1 MAITNGYIT
10 LAQAKTAAGIIDS
23 GSDTELE
30 LVIEAASRQIDDHCG
45 RFFYQSAAS
54 TAFYTA
60 QDYLVQPID
69 DFASVSSI
77 ATDGDA
83 NGTYS
88 TSWTI
93 NTDCALAPFNA
104 ATTGRPFT
112 EIIALTEGANTFP
125 VQIVKAVR
133 VVGTRGWPS
142 VPVTIQQATITTVS
156 RLFNRRNTPFGIA
169 SAPEIGQM
177 RLLARLDPD
186 VEQLLRPYRI
196 AAQAV

>member
-69 DFASVSSI
+69 DFATVTSI

-83 NGTYS
+83 NGTYT
-88 TSWTI
+88 TSWVI

-112 EIIALTEGANTFP
+112 EVIALTEGANTFP
-125 VQIVKAVR
+125 VEIVKGVR
-133 VVGTRGWPS
+133 IIGTRGWPS
-142 VPVTIQQATITTVS
+142 IPVTIQQATIMTVS
-156 RLFNRRNTPFGIA
+156 RMFNRRNTPFGIA

-177 RLLARLDPD
+177 RLLSRLDPD
-186 VEQLLRPYRI
+186 AEQLLRPYRV

>member
-133 VVGTRGWPS
+133 VVGTRGWS
-142 VPVTIQQATITTVS
+142 TVPVTIQQATITTVS

>member
-69 DFASVSSI
+69 DFATVTSI

-83 NGTYS
+83 NGTYT
-88 TSWTI
+88 TSWVL

-112 EIIALTEGANTFP
+112 EVIALTEGANTFP
-125 VQIVKAVR
+125 VEIVKGVR
-133 VVGTRGWPS
+133 IVGTRGWPS
-142 VPVTIQQATITTVS
+142 VPVTIQQATIMTVS
-156 RLFNRRNTPFGIA
+156 RMFNRRNTPFGIA

-177 RLLARLDPD
+177 RLLSRLDPD
-186 VEQLLRPYRI
+186 AEQLLRPYRI

>member
-69 DFASVSSI
+69 DFATVTSI

-83 NGTYS
+83 NGTYT
-88 TSWTI
+88 TSWVI

-112 EIIALTEGANTFP
+112 EVIALTEGANTFP
-125 VQIVKAVR
+125 LEIVKGVR
-133 VVGTRGWPS
+133 IIGTRGWPS
-142 VPVTIQQATITTVS
+142 IPVTIQQATIMTVS
-156 RLFNRRNTPFGIA
+156 RMFNRRNTPFGIA

-177 RLLARLDPD
+177 RLLSRLDPD
-186 VEQLLRPYRI
+186 AEQLLRPYRV